1 MQPLT
6 QSYEGHTYV
15 VGLVNDVA
23 DAQRRLD
30 ADQYNDS
37 FVEASKEVD
46 ELNRYH
52 RVMGDPERYQLY
64 EVELKIYPIN
74 Q

>member
-15 VGLVNDVA
+15 AALANDVV

-64 EVELKIYPIN
+64 EVELKIYPIS